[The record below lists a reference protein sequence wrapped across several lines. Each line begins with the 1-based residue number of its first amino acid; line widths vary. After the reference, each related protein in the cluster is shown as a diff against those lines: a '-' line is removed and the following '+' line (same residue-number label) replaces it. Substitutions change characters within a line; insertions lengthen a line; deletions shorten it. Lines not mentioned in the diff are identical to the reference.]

1 MVFALVFFAKQFA
14 RKRRLCK
21 MKRFF
26 EIYSLML
33 KNVNKT
39 KETKIWAKMQKSAK
53 RVPFNLPFLCSIH

>member
-1 MVFALVFFAKQFA
+1 VFFAKQFA

-26 EIYSLML
+26 EIYSL
-33 KNVNKT
+33 NAQRVPQT

-53 RVPFNLPFLCSIH
+53 RVSFVFPFNLPFLCSIH